1 MSQQT
6 VPTTDE
12 KKLNDAREDH
22 LRTEFDAHSADEAIH
37 NGSAEELAM
46 NIDVPGSRNLDDAND
61 ADKPRSYGRESW
73 KELVVDLT
81 QKLAEHGGFRY
92 EVATEERRDAI
103 VSLLSESFS
112 REPMSAALGLSA
124 RDLKPLIAR
133 FMPEC
138 TTNGLS
144 VIAVPVDDPDT
155 PAGVFISRDFK
166 SPMPERLGEELP
178 SFNPIGEALVAVDE
192 AYQAKRPGLTLGDA
206 VDLWMVGVRPGSRFA
221 RRGIASTL
229 FRLSAD
235 LALCRGFKRC
245 VTECTGQYSQTA
257 ARRNGFHERARL
269 AYRDF
274 RFEGRE
280 VFAGIEP
287 PHTHVI
293 LFEREF

>member
-1 MSQQT
+1 
-6 VPTTDE
+6 
-12 KKLNDAREDH
+12 
-22 LRTEFDAHSADEAIH
+22 
-37 NGSAEELAM
+37 
-46 NIDVPGSRNLDDAND
+46 
-61 ADKPRSYGRESW
+61 
-73 KELVVDLT
+73 VDSIQT

-92 EVATEERRDAI
+92 EVATEERSDAI

-124 RDLKPLIAR
+124 SDLKPLVAR

-144 VIAVPVDDPDT
+144 VVAVPVDDPDT
-155 PAGVFISRDFK
+155 LAGVFISRDFK
-166 SPMPERLGEELP
+166 SPMPEGLPEESA
-178 SFNPIGEALVAVDE
+178 SFSPIGEALMKVDQVYE
-192 AYQAKRPGLTLGDA
+192 TKRPGLTLREA
-206 VDLWMVGVRPGSRFA
+206 VDLWMVGVRPGNRFA
-221 RRGIASTL
+221 RRGIAKTL

-235 LALCRGFKRC
+235 LALYRGFKRC

-257 ARRNGFHERARL
+257 AVRNGFHEQARL

-274 RFEGRE
+274 RFEGRA